1 MTAALTPLVVAAPVL
16 LKDRVLILGS
26 GDSVLALAGD
36 VDREHGG
43 IVVAGQNRREVLR
56 QLHRA
61 YPDMVLLEQPNVHE
75 QLCATVD
82 RPFATS
88 AGTQDSDG
96 AELALFAEPE
106 PTLAEALDAQLADG
120 ASVAIT
126 PTGFIEAG
134 AHDVM
139 TALVVRVNA
148 LDRQDTIVHLPLA
161 PTWLSGAA
169 DRRKL
174 IAAIKRLKH
183 PAVISIADRSDPA
196 AGTGVVEGL
205 IAVFNAVGTS
215 AGVWYSDLG
224 VLEALALGGLCGAV
238 GITSSARHI
247 LVPGTIARSPSKG
260 QDRTPNAIIPG
271 LSRFKRARAMQSDW
285 FANGGDPGCSCAICG
300 GGEISRFGSSTEDIL
315 AAHRHNL
322 LWFQT
327 HHLGLLAST
336 HRQFW
341 WADHL
346 ADAAA
351 GHMALAS
358 ATGVRAISPDAAL
371 AKRIKLNPPPIV
383 IAH

>member
-1 MTAALTPLVVAAPVL
+1 VTAALTRLVVAAPVL
-16 LKDRVLILGS
+16 LKDRMLILGT
-26 GDSVLALAGD
+26 GDSVVALASD
-36 VDREHGG
+36 VDHDHGG
-43 IVVAGQNRREVLR
+43 IVVAGKNPREVLR
-56 QLHRA
+56 QLRRA
-61 YPDMVLLEQPNVHE
+61 YPAMVLLEQPNIHE
-75 QLCATVD
+75 QLCATAS
-82 RPFATS
+82 RPFPTGAEL
-88 AGTQDSDG
+88 GDG
-96 AELALFAEPE
+96 DGRELALFAVNE
-106 PTLAEALDAQLADG
+106 PTLAEALDAQLAAG

-126 PTGFIEAG
+126 PTGFIESG
-134 AHDVM
+134 SHDAM
-139 TALVVRVNA
+139 TGLVAQANA

-161 PTWLSGAA
+161 PTWLAVEA

-174 IAAIKRLKH
+174 IAAITRLKH
-183 PAVISIADRSDPA
+183 PVVISIADRGDPA

-205 IAVFNAVGTS
+205 IAVFAAAGTK

-238 GITSSARHI
+238 GVTSSARHI

-285 FANGGDPGCSCAICG
+285 FANGGDPGCSCAICQS
-300 GGEISRFGSSTEDIL
+300 GEISRFDSSAEDIL

-327 HHLGLLAST
+327 HHLALLAST
-336 HRQFW
+336 NRQVW

-346 ADAAA
+346 AEAAA
-351 GHMALAS
+351 GHAALAS

-371 AKRIKLNPPPIV
+371 AKRIKLNPPPTETS
-383 IAH
+383 H